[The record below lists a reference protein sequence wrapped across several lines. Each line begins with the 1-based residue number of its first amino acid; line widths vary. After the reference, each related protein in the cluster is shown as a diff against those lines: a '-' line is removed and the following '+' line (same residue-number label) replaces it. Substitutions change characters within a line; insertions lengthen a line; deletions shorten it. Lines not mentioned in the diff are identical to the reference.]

1 MRKVFVDAT
10 VTVSL
15 VVEMDGENVEVE
27 EVINDMLL
35 EATSDTEGADITDI
49 QNVHV
54 DHVLVTDSK

>member
-15 VVEMDGENVEVE
+15 VVEMDGENVE

-35 EATSDTEGADITDI
+35 EATSDTEGANITDI
-49 QNVHV
+49 QNVHI